1 MLQPAYIKNNEA
13 VYLWDMRKGLP
24 DSVVTQDVSQSF
36 HFKKLI
42 ASNKDDFYEKD
53 SLNIL
58 FPAKSLFDTLYLE
71 TSRKGEL
78 FAIGKFV
85 TPLQESIDIRFTPSQ
100 PVTPITKSRTGI
112 YYVRGR
118 SLTYRGGTWVNN
130 QLSFKTRELGSFTVA
145 TDTVPPVVK
154 LNTKTTNKITCK
166 ISDNLSGIY
175 SFNATLDGKWL
186 LMQYDYKQNLLWSDQ
201 LEADKPLKGK
211 FILEVADNAG
221 NSTTFETSL

>member
-1 MLQPAYIKNNEA
+1 
-13 VYLWDMRKGLP
+13 MRKGLP

-78 FAIGKFV
+78 FTVGKFI

-100 PVTPITKSRTGI
+100 PVTPETKSRTGI

-145 TDTVPPVVK
+145 TDTIPPVVK
-154 LNTKTTNKITCK
+154 LNTQTPTRLTCK

-175 SFNATLDGKWL
+175 SFHATLDGEWL

-201 LEADKPLKGK
+201 READKPLKGK
-211 FILEVADNAG
+211 FVLEVADNAG